1 MKLGNTREEMQRNY
15 ASYLKGA
22 RKVGKVLMCIF
33 LVVSIISIKYLF
45 QVPEDYVYASTVKT
59 LIILFIILYP
69 LCGYAEGHILYF
81 AWKRIEEWC
90 IAIAP
95 DDEGFFSAILGIVTF
110 PIMFSVGQFFGI
122 YDWIKLHIDEKR
134 YGLKMK

>member
-1 MKLGNTREEMQRNY
+1 MKLGHNREEMQRNY
-15 ASYLKGA
+15 TSYLKGS
-22 RKVGKVLMCIF
+22 RKVGKVLMYIF

-45 QVPEDYVYASTVKT
+45 QIPKDYANATAIKA

-110 PIMFSVGQFFGI
+110 PIMFSVGQLFGI
-122 YDWIKLHIDEKR
+122 YDWIKLHTDAKKYR
-134 YGLKMK
+134 LKK

>member
-1 MKLGNTREEMQRNY
+1 MY
-15 ASYLKGA
+15 
-22 RKVGKVLMCIF
+22 IF

-45 QVPEDYVYASTVKT
+45 QVPDDYVHATVIKA

-110 PIMFSVGQFFGI
+110 PIMLSVGQFFGI
-122 YDWIKLHIDEKR
+122 YDWIKLHIDGKR

>member
-22 RKVGKVLMCIF
+22 RKVGKVLMYIF

-45 QVPEDYVYASTVKT
+45 QVPEDYVYASAVKA

-69 LCGYAEGHILYF
+69 LCGYVEGHILYF

-110 PIMFSVGQFFGI
+110 PIMLSIGQFFGI
-122 YDWIKLHIDEKR
+122 YDWIKLHIDGKR
-134 YGLKMK
+134 HGLKMK